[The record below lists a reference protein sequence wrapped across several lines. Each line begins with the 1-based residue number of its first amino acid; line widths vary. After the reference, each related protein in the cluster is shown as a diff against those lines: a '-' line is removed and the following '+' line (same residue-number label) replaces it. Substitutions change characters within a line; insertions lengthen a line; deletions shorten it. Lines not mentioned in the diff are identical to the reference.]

1 MATKTANLNVRLDPE
16 LKKEVQRILDT
27 LGLSPTEAVRAYF
40 KQIQLRK
47 GLPFEIRIPNETTRQ
62 TIERMHEGEEVDRFE
77 STEKLFE
84 DLGI

>member
-1 MATKTANLNVRLDPE
+1 MARKTANLNVRLDSE
-16 LKKEVQRILDT
+16 LKKEVQRILET

-62 TIERMHEGEEVDRFE
+62 TIERMREEEEVDRFE
-77 STEKLFE
+77 STEELFE